1 MGNSA
6 GFVHPRVRTALAADK
21 GIVECFGMSV
31 LRAEDGTCEI
41 EAIVPEEL
49 VNAAGFAH
57 GSMAFALLDTGC
69 AYALGSLE
77 VRGVTVNANM
87 TYVKGAGVGANMYAK
102 VEVVS
107 RSRRVASLRGEA
119 YIRSSPEPANDLEL
133 AAHGTFVFQLIEVKT

>member
-1 MGNSA
+1 MANSK
-6 GFVHPRVRTALAADK
+6 GFIHPGVLAALAADQ

-31 LRAEDGTCEI
+31 LRAEDGICEI
-41 EAIVPEEL
+41 QAIVPQKL

-57 GSMAFALLDTGC
+57 GSMAFALLDTAC

-77 VRGVTVNANM
+77 VQGVTVNANT
-87 TYVKGAGVGANMYAK
+87 TYVKGAGAGANMYAT

-119 YIRSSPEPANDLEL
+119 FIEDDTEASKPLVL
-133 AAHGTFVFQLIEVKT
+133 AAHGTFVFQLR